1 MPFKFVNWFFE
12 QKKQE
17 SKLGELAKRCV
28 ADDNFPVQSRRFQE
42 VLEYFE
48 SNEFKQ
54 ADMKT
59 LLEAWEVFR
68 KLAKVKVIPINQ
80 LRSKYFDPSF
90 R

>member
-17 SKLGELAKRCV
+17 SELGELAKRCI
-28 ADDNFPVQSRRFQE
+28 DNNDFPVKAKQFQE

-48 SNEFKQ
+48 SNGFNQSDIKL
-54 ADMKT
+54 
-59 LLEAWEVFR
+59 LLEAWNEYR
-68 KLAKVKVIPINQ
+68 NLAIVKVIPINQ
-80 LRSKYFDPSF
+80 LRAKFYDPYF

>member
-17 SKLGELAKRCV
+17 SELGKLAKRCI
-28 ADDNFPVQSRRFQE
+28 DNNDFPIKSRQFQE

-48 SNEFKQ
+48 SNGFNQSDIKL
-54 ADMKT
+54 
-59 LLEAWEVFR
+59 LLEAWNEYR
-68 KLAKVKVIPINQ
+68 NLAIVKVIPINQ
-80 LRSKYFDPSF
+80 LRAKFYDPYF